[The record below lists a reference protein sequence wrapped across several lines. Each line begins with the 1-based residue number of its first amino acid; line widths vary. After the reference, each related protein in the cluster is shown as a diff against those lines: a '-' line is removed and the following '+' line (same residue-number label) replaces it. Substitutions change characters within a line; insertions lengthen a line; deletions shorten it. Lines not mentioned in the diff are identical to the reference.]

1 MFKKFLKVSISL
13 IFFCLFI
20 SSNVFAFHKY
30 NYKKNHEI
38 YEKSDLTKEEI
49 TGKHC
54 ALKTKVWKEDNVQ
67 VTKDDKLGYKIT
79 GYHSNLKIKADEIWK
94 FEIPLN
100 NNVTKKHLKKL
111 VYLKADMFL
120 NEEDLSKASSKGI
133 TLEDFLKI
141 ICLQYDEKERPI
153 ELDKKS
159 SMYEL
164 FIKIAEKNQLL
175 KNDKPNIKAK
185 LTTKIYTEGLIINEP
200 NVVFFIPDYLIAE
213 NEEIEQAKTKYDDGL
228 KLITKE
234 KDWITDNK
242 QPLLDEIDKKISEFD
257 DEISKVNKDY
267 DNLKINYENFVGD
280 FKNKIIEVEDLLED
294 IDRSQKD
301 IKEKAKKLRSN
312 KREFLNTDIL
322 DNLKSKFKST
332 KKVKGKYYD
341 VYKSL
346 DKLRDTVA
354 GSNKQSRFTDKKKG
368 YLVKW
373 QRLEKSKL
381 NIKQRNN
388 IDELSEEIKKVK
400 SNIINNVDNLI
411 QEIESLEEEFGN
423 KFPWKL
429 IIIGI
434 IVFLI
439 ICGVGAY
446 VYLNNRRIKNLQEEA
461 DKKVGSLKS
470 DLEDKFKNT
479 TEQIKSATRN
489 AARAQQ
495 SMSTSQIES
504 APIKAKTPEE
514 IISSQYDELVS
525 DYKEALED
533 FSKVAAFKQKWH
545 GLALSRKERQD
556 GTKTVLV
563 SSSRAFEKAEIWC
576 LTFSEKYF
584 AFPGS
589 SVKSNMAIYMNF
601 DFQKADVDFKG
612 VFAISSGSTYSTEP
626 AVIRR
631 GGAGFVVDRIGKISF
646 PD

>member
-1 MFKKFLKVSISL
+1 MEPLPGLQLNNDAASVKKKPGNSAR
-13 IFFCLFI
+13 LFYI
-20 SSNVFAFHKY
+20 QFGKP
-30 NYKKNHEI
+30 KKW
-38 YEKSDLTKEEI
+38 DF
-49 TGKHC
+49 
-54 ALKTKVWKEDNVQ
+54 Q
-67 VTKDDKLGYKIT
+67 
-79 GYHSNLKIKADEIWK
+79 
-94 FEIPLN
+94 IPLN
-100 NNVTKKHLKKL
+100 NNVIEKHLKKL
-111 VYLKADMFL
+111 IYLKVDMFL

-133 TLEDFLKI
+133 TLEEFLKI

-153 ELDKKS
+153 VFDKKS

-164 FIKIAEKNQLL
+164 FRKIAEKNQLL

-185 LTTKIYTEGLIINEP
+185 LTTKIYTEGLFINEP

-234 KDWITDNK
+234 KDWITGNK

-257 DEISKVNKDY
+257 DQISKVNKDY

-301 IKEKAKKLRSN
+301 IKEKAKELRSN
-312 KREFLNTDIL
+312 KREFLSTDIL

-332 KKVKGKYYD
+332 KKIKGKYYD

-346 DKLRDTVA
+346 DKLRDAVA
-354 GSNKQSRFTDKKKG
+354 GSNKQSKFTNKKKG
-368 YLVKW
+368 YLVQW

-411 QEIESLEEEFGN
+411 QEIESLEEEFGS
-423 KFPWKL
+423 KLPWKL

-439 ICGVGAY
+439 ICAVGAY

-479 TEQIKSATRN
+479 TEQIKSATKN

-495 SMSTSQIES
+495 SGNDTASVPVQET
-504 APIKAKTPEE
+504 PKTPEE
-514 IISSQYDELVS
+514 IISARYDELVS
-525 DYKEALED
+525 EYKEALED

-556 GTKTVLV
+556 GTKTILV
-563 SSSRAFEKAEIWC
+563 SSTRAFEKAEIWC
-576 LTFSEKYF
+576 VTFSEKYF

-589 SVKSNMAIYMNF
+589 TVKSNMATYMNL
-601 DFQKADVDFKG
+601 DFEKAGRDFKG
-612 VFAISSGSTYSTEP
+612 VFAISSGSNYSTEP
-626 AVIRR
+626 AVLRR
-631 GGAGFVVDRIGKISF
+631 GGAGFVVERAGTISF
-646 PD
+646 PN

>member
-54 ALKTKVWKEDNVQ
+54 ALKTKEWKEDNVQ
-67 VTKDDKLGYKIT
+67 VMKDDKLGYKIT
-79 GYHSNLKIKADEIWK
+79 GYHSTQKIKAEEIWK
-94 FEIPLN
+94 FEIPIN
-100 NNVTKKHLKKL
+100 NDVIEKHLKKL
-111 VYLKADMFL
+111 VYLKVDMFL
-120 NEEDLSKASSKGI
+120 NEEDLLKASSKGI

-185 LTTKIYTEGLIINEP
+185 LSTKIYTEGLIINEP
-200 NVVFFIPDYLIAE
+200 NVVYFIPDYLIAE
-213 NEEIEQAKTKYDDGL
+213 NEEIERAKTIYNDGV
-228 KLITKE
+228 KLITEE

-242 QPLLDEIDKKISEFD
+242 QPLLDEIDKKITEFD
-257 DEISKVNKDY
+257 DQISKVNKDY

-301 IKEKAKKLRSN
+301 IKEKAKELRSN

-332 KKVKGKYYD
+332 KKVKGKHYD

-354 GSNKQSRFTDKKKG
+354 GSNKQSKFTDKKKG

-381 NIKQRNN
+381 NIKQQNN

-495 SMSTSQIES
+495 SMSTSQTES

-576 LTFSEKYF
+576 VTFSEKYF

>member
-1 MFKKFLKVSISL
+1 
-13 IFFCLFI
+13 
-20 SSNVFAFHKY
+20 
-30 NYKKNHEI
+30 
-38 YEKSDLTKEEI
+38 
-49 TGKHC
+49 
-54 ALKTKVWKEDNVQ
+54 
-67 VTKDDKLGYKIT
+67 
-79 GYHSNLKIKADEIWK
+79 
-94 FEIPLN
+94 
-100 NNVTKKHLKKL
+100 
-111 VYLKADMFL
+111 
-120 NEEDLSKASSKGI
+120 
-133 TLEDFLKI
+133 
-141 ICLQYDEKERPI
+141 
-153 ELDKKS
+153 
-159 SMYEL
+159 
-164 FIKIAEKNQLL
+164 
-175 KNDKPNIKAK
+175 
-185 LTTKIYTEGLIINEP
+185 
-200 NVVFFIPDYLIAE
+200 
-213 NEEIEQAKTKYDDGL
+213 
-228 KLITKE
+228 
-234 KDWITDNK
+234 
-242 QPLLDEIDKKISEFD
+242 
-257 DEISKVNKDY
+257 
-267 DNLKINYENFVGD
+267 
-280 FKNKIIEVEDLLED
+280 ED

-301 IKEKAKKLRSN
+301 IKEKAKELRSN

-479 TEQIKSATRN
+479 TEQIKSASRN

-495 SMSTSQIES
+495 SKSTSQTES

-533 FSKVAAFKQKWH
+533 FSK
-545 GLALSRKERQD
+545 
-556 GTKTVLV
+556 
-563 SSSRAFEKAEIWC
+563 
-576 LTFSEKYF
+576 
-584 AFPGS
+584 
-589 SVKSNMAIYMNF
+589 
-601 DFQKADVDFKG
+601 
-612 VFAISSGSTYSTEP
+612 
-626 AVIRR
+626 
-631 GGAGFVVDRIGKISF
+631 
-646 PD
+646 

>member
-54 ALKTKVWKEDNVQ
+54 ALKTKEWKEDNVQ

-79 GYHSNLKIKADEIWK
+79 GYHSTQKIKAEDIWK

-100 NNVTKKHLKKL
+100 NNVTEKHLKKL
-111 VYLKADMFL
+111 VYLNEDMFL
-120 NEEDLSKASSKGI
+120 NVENLSKASSKGI

-185 LTTKIYTEGLIINEP
+185 LSTKIYTEGLIINEP
-200 NVVFFIPDYLIAE
+200 NVVYFIPDYLIAE
-213 NEEIEQAKTKYDDGL
+213 NEEIERAKTKYDDGV

-257 DEISKVNKDY
+257 DQISKINKDY

-495 SMSTSQIES
+495 SMSTSQTES

-556 GTKTVLV
+556 GTKTILV

-576 LTFSEKYF
+576 VTFSEKYF

>member
-13 IFFCLFI
+13 IFFYLFV

-54 ALKTKVWKEDNVQ
+54 ALKTKEWKEDNVQ

-79 GYHSNLKIKADEIWK
+79 GYHSTQKIKAPDKWD
-94 FEIPLN
+94 FQIPLN
-100 NNVTKKHLKKL
+100 KNVIEKHLKKL
-111 VYLKADMFL
+111 IYLKVDMFL

-133 TLEDFLKI
+133 TLEEFLKI

-153 ELDKKS
+153 VFDKKS

-164 FIKIAEKNQLL
+164 FRKIAEKNQLL

-213 NEEIEQAKTKYDDGL
+213 NQEIEQAKTKYDDGI

-257 DEISKVNKDY
+257 DQISKVNKDY

-301 IKEKAKKLRSN
+301 IKEKAKELRSN
-312 KREFLNTDIL
+312 KREFLSTDIL

-332 KKVKGKYYD
+332 KKIKGKYYD

-346 DKLRDTVA
+346 DKLRDAVA
-354 GSNKQSRFTDKKKG
+354 GSNKQSKFTNKKKG
-368 YLVKW
+368 YLVQW

-411 QEIESLEEEFGN
+411 QEIESLEEEFGS
-423 KFPWKL
+423 KLPWKL

-439 ICGVGAY
+439 ICAVGAY

-479 TEQIKSATRN
+479 TEQIKSATKN

-495 SMSTSQIES
+495 SGNDTASVPVQET
-504 APIKAKTPEE
+504 PKTPQE
-514 IISSQYDELVS
+514 IISARYDELVS
-525 DYKEALED
+525 EYKEALED

-556 GTKTVLV
+556 GTKTILV
-563 SSSRAFEKAEIWC
+563 SSTRAFEKAEIWC
-576 LTFSEKYF
+576 VTFSEKYF

-589 SVKSNMAIYMNF
+589 TVKSNMATYMNL
-601 DFQKADVDFKG
+601 DFEKAGRDFKG
-612 VFAISSGSTYSTEP
+612 VFAISSGSNYSTEP
-626 AVIRR
+626 SVLRR
-631 GGAGFVVDRIGKISF
+631 GGAGFVVERAGTISF
-646 PD
+646 PN

>member
-13 IFFCLFI
+13 IFFYLFI

-54 ALKTKVWKEDNVQ
+54 ALKTKEWKEDNVQ
-67 VTKDDKLGYKIT
+67 VMKDDKLGYKIT
-79 GYHSNLKIKADEIWK
+79 GYHSTQKIKAEDIWK

-100 NNVTKKHLKKL
+100 NNVTEKHLKKL
-111 VYLKADMFL
+111 VYLNEDMFL
-120 NEEDLSKASSKGI
+120 NVENLSKASSKGI

-185 LTTKIYTEGLIINEP
+185 LSTKIYTEGLIINEP
-200 NVVFFIPDYLIAE
+200 NVVYFIPDYLIAE
-213 NEEIEQAKTKYDDGL
+213 NEEIERAKTKYDDGV

-242 QPLLDEIDKKISEFD
+242 QPLLDEIDKKITEFD
-257 DEISKVNKDY
+257 DQISKVNKDY

-301 IKEKAKKLRSN
+301 IKEKAKELRSN

-495 SMSTSQIES
+495 SMSTSQTES